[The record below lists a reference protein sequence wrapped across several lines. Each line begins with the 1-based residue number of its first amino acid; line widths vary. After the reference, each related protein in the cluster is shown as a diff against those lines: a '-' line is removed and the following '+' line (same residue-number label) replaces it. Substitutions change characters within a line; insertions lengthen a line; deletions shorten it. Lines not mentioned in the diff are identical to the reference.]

1 MELPNQTM
9 VAAIDNPAL
18 KAQNLLTNEFF
29 MGVVEKQR
37 ELYIRNIIN
46 SQPDETAIRED
57 AYTKIRALDEF
68 IATLDSMARQPEIE
82 KKRFKIF

>member
-1 MELPNQTM
+1 MIE
-9 VAAIDNPAL
+9 NPAL

-29 MGVVEKQR
+29 KDVVEKQR
-37 ELYIRNIIN
+37 SLYIRNILN
-46 SQPDETAIRED
+46 SQPDEISVRED

>member
-1 MELPNQTM
+1 MLVNT
-9 VAAIDNPAL
+9 AL
-18 KAQNLLTNEFF
+18 QAQNLLTDEFF
-29 MGVVEKQR
+29 TDVVEKQR
-37 ELYIRNIIN
+37 SLYIRNILN
-46 SQPDETAIRED
+46 SQPDEVSLRED

>member
-1 MELPNQTM
+1 MIE
-9 VAAIDNPAL
+9 NPAL
-18 KAQNLLTNEFF
+18 RAQNLLTDEFF
-29 MGVVEKQR
+29 TTVVEKQR
-37 ELYIRNIIN
+37 ELYIRNIVN
-46 SQPDETAIRED
+46 SQPDEMSIRED

>member
-1 MELPNQTM
+1 M
-9 VAAIDNPAL
+9 DNPAL
-18 KAQNLLTNEFF
+18 RAQNLLTDEFF
-29 MGVVEKQR
+29 TDVVEKQR
-37 ELYIRNIIN
+37 SLYIRNILN
-46 SQPDETAIRED
+46 SQPDEASVRED

>member
-1 MELPNQTM
+1 MIE
-9 VAAIDNPAL
+9 NPAL

-29 MGVVEKQR
+29 SDVVKIQR
-37 ELYIRNIIN
+37 ELYIRNILD
-46 SQPDETAIRED
+46 SSPEQGDVRES

-68 IATLDSMARQPEIE
+68 IATLESMAKQPEIE

>member
-1 MELPNQTM
+1 M
-9 VAAIDNPAL
+9 VDNPAL
-18 KAQNLLTNEFF
+18 RAQNLLTDEFF
-29 MGVVEKQR
+29 TDVVEKQR
-37 ELYIRNIIN
+37 SLYIRNILN
-46 SQPDETAIRED
+46 SQPDEVSLRED

>member
-1 MELPNQTM
+1 M
-9 VAAIDNPAL
+9 DNPAL
-18 KAQNLLTNEFF
+18 RAQNLLTDEFF
-29 MGVVEKQR
+29 TDVVEKQR
-37 ELYIRNIIN
+37 SLYIRNILN
-46 SQPDETAIRED
+46 SQPDEVSLRED